1 MMRLETVNIKNSN
14 TNCLKIIKLFSA
26 AEEFDE
32 SAYTDVD
39 ILGKFQL
46 TET

>member
-1 MMRLETVNIKNSN
+1 METVDIKNSYS
-14 TNCLKIIKLFSA
+14 NCLKKIIKLFSA